1 MIKQFLKWS
10 LLSFTVVVAM
20 HTSAAL
26 VPKES
31 PAGHQDYIFIENNL
45 DSEYFIASYAL
56 NPRFSGSNKWNKY
69 RGKQRSLGYMGNG
82 LLLRGDYVDYWL
94 SKGEINTPY
103 LGSRCLITEKGC
115 NETSNIPAELINS
128 TGAYKVPVGSGVN
141 GGGAARVTLAPNAY
155 EHFKKRAIGTTEDI
169 GLNVCSTK
177 ENYSPASGRYC
188 RDMSTG
194 NWDIL
199 NFNLTKKG
207 HVELLDTKAFQ
218 EIWYGTDG
226 TPYLTPN
233 SRFCQYGTVPTGTA
247 AQKTG
252 IMCKMLKYHIQG
264 DVTQFDK
271 DFILYM
277 VTDAASLG
285 FTPAR
290 LDLQIEGG
298 NGAWTRY
305 DKYTGA
311 SNQIRNMMTSGDN
324 YISVFFSNAFFKGLA
339 ESKVNVRDIDG
350 LFTFAIDNDQLP
362 QSGYYQ
368 FSVAT
373 KIELIP
379 REYSV
384 SIKPKGLA
392 EGITPVKTG
401 KIGDPNPIE
410 FEYIVR
416 QSAPKEA
423 DTIEAYVV
431 AKNAEKRNQPYCVFS
446 SDDKTTNVLIPAW
459 LSMTEKN
466 GQTVSAYSGCDA
478 TKKLNMKNARWA
490 PEPWVSGYGYFY
502 TTDLKLTFPM
512 DQEISRFSMEGI
524 DWLGK
529 VRAEGE
535 IKVDAKWI
543 GVNFP

>member
-1 MIKQFLKWS
+1 MIKQGIKYG
-10 LLSFTVVVAM
+10 LLFSSVLITAHVF
-20 HTSAAL
+20 AL
-26 VPKES
+26 VPKNE
-31 PAGHQDYIFIENNL
+31 PERNQDFVFIENNI
-45 DSEYFIASYAL
+45 DKEYFIAPYRID
-56 NPRFSGSNKWNKY
+56 PRFSGANVWTRYGKY
-69 RGKQRSLGYMGNG
+69 KGSSSIQDSLGYMGTNQT
-82 LLLRGDYVDYWL
+82 LTRGNYADIWLQGGTINQPYQGIRCRTSSTSTCPGSGYVPAEYVNHEGAFKMIVPD
-94 SKGEINTPY
+94 
-103 LGSRCLITEKGC
+103 GSRDYNGGYARGSL
-115 NETSNIPAELINS
+115 A
-128 TGAYKVPVGSGVN
+128 TGAYQYFKNMSVN
-141 GGGAARVTLAPNAY
+141 TSS
-155 EHFKKRAIGTTEDI
+155 KIGMHVCETTE
-169 GLNVCSTK
+169 
-177 ENYSPASGRYC
+177 NYNPQSGGRC
-188 RDMSTG
+188 KDATTG
-194 NWDIL
+194 NYWIL
-199 NFNLTKKG
+199 NFNLNKLG
-207 HVELLDTKAFQ
+207 HLTLLDTKAFQ

-226 TPYLTPN
+226 SAYLTPN
-233 SRFCQYGTVPTGTA
+233 GQYCQYAVVL
-247 AQKTG
+247 KKEG
-252 IMCKMLKYHIQG
+252 IQCKMLKYNAKG
-264 DVTQFDK
+264 DISKYDTSYQLSLIPDADALNFAPAAAD
-271 DFILYM
+271 LY
-277 VTDAASLG
+277 
-285 FTPAR
+285 
-290 LDLQIEGG
+290 IEGG
-298 NGAWTRY
+298 NGQWVRHSDLT
-305 DKYTGA
+305 
-311 SNQIRNMMTSGDN
+311 QIKRMIVSGEN
-324 YISVFFSNAFFKGLA
+324 YISMFFTKDFFMKLA
-339 ESKVNVRDIDG
+339 QHRVNLDDSTS
-350 LFTFAIDNDQLP
+350 LFTFALRNSGLS

-373 KIELIP
+373 QIELIP

-466 GQTVSAYSGCDA
+466 GQTMSAYSGCDA

-490 PEPWVSGYGYFY
+490 PEAWASGYGFFY

-512 DQEISRFSMEGI
+512 DQEISRFSMEGV